1 MAAESA
7 RVIRKLLDSG
17 YEAYWVGG
25 CVRDE
30 YSGRPVS
37 DMDITTSA
45 RPEAVVSLFDRVIP
59 TGMQHGTVTVLM
71 EQHSFEVTTFRVEE
85 GYEDH
90 RRPTEV
96 MFVAE
101 IEKDL
106 RRRDFTMNA
115 MALSLEGHWV
125 DPFGGREDIERGLIR
140 CVGDARHRFQ
150 EDALRMIRCVRFAS
164 VFGFQIED
172 ETWQAL
178 LEQRDTLAWI
188 AMERIRAEMD
198 KMMAGPDPMKGLS
211 LLLESELY
219 DRLRAPFPYRGH
231 RQNIMEALAL
241 VPAEEADLRYA
252 LLLYACGI
260 SPDEADGLLRAW
272 TFSNARRDLIR
283 GLLAFQERWDSEIS
297 SVPEQ
302 EAGQEGGM
310 ASRLAWT
317 AMVLERGPETAVKWL
332 QMQEAI
338 SLSGSGDNKDMLF
351 RVREWL
357 ENMKIKELKD
367 LHITGSELLLETGRR
382 GGPWLGG
389 VLKHLLL
396 HAAAGRLPNDK
407 ASLIDEARR
416 VISDE
421 IE

>member
-7 RVIRKLLDSG
+7 RVIRKLRDSG

-90 RRPTEV
+90 RRPTGV
-96 MFVAE
+96 VFVGE

-125 DPFGGREDIERGLIR
+125 DPFGGRGDIDRGLIR

-150 EDALRMIRCVRFAS
+150 EDALRMVRCVRFAS

-172 ETWQAL
+172 ETWRAL

-188 AMERIRAEMD
+188 AMERIRSEMD
-198 KMMAGPDPMKGLS
+198 KMMAGPDPLKGLS
-211 LLLESELY
+211 LFLESELY
-219 DRLRAPFPYRGH
+219 DCFRAPFPYSGH
-231 RQNIMEALAL
+231 RQSVMEALTVL
-241 VPAEEADLRYA
+241 PAEKTDLRYA

-260 SPDEADGLLRAW
+260 SPDEADVLLRAW

-283 GLLAFQERWDSEIS
+283 SLLALQERWENEIWNDA
-297 SVPEQ
+297 EH
-302 EAGQEGGM
+302 EAGQEEEMSG
-310 ASRLAWT
+310 RLAWT
-317 AMVLERGPETAVKWL
+317 DMVLEHGAETAVEWL
-332 QMQEAI
+332 RMQEAI
-338 SLSGSGDNKDMLF
+338 NSSDNGGNKDMLR
-351 RVREWL
+351 RVRQWL
-357 ENMKIKELKD
+357 ENMEIKELKD

-396 HAAAGRLPNDK
+396 HAAAGMLPNDK
-407 ASLIDEARR
+407 TSLMDEARR
-416 VISDE
+416 VINDE